1 MNREHHLHGRPQC
14 LVFHNKRLQHVGIIC
29 TMPKDQLLLEFNSG
43 NKIGREKSI
52 KFKQKY
58 THQTG
63 TS

>member
-1 MNREHHLHGRPQC
+1 M
-14 LVFHNKRLQHVGIIC
+14 
-29 TMPKDQLLLEFNSG
+29 MPKDQLLLEFNSG
-43 NKIGREKSI
+43 NKIGKEQSI